1 MRYKLYQIKDVENC
15 LYLFSSFNFAQQKGF
30 SIHDYEVVY
39 EGAIGDYNVEY
50 TLEKLFDMFNIYR
63 PEDFKGRSMSVSDVV
78 MLDRGTYVEYY
89 YCDHIG
95 FKLIPISLVGS
106 CS

>member
-1 MRYKLYQIKDVENC
+1 MKYKLYQIKDVENC
-15 LYLFSSFNFAQQKGF
+15 SYIFSGFNFAQKDKKF
-30 SIHDYEVVY
+30 SLNDYEVVY
-39 EGAIGDYNVEY
+39 EGEIEDYSIEY
-50 TLEKLFDMFNIYR
+50 TLEKLFDMFNIFY

-78 MLDRGTYVEYY
+78 ELEGVYY

-95 FKLIPISLVGS
+95 FKKITDK

>member
-1 MRYKLYQIKDVENC
+1 MKYKLYQIKDVENC
-15 LYLFSSFNFAQQKGF
+15 SYIFSGFNFAQKDKKF
-30 SIHDYEVVY
+30 SLNDYEVVY
-39 EGAIGDYNVEY
+39 EGEIEDYSIEY
-50 TLEKLFDMFNIYR
+50 TLEKLFDMFNIFY

-78 MLDRGTYVEYY
+78 ELEGEFY

-95 FKLIPISLVGS
+95 FKKITDF

>member
-1 MRYKLYQIKDVENC
+1 MKYKLYQIKDVENC
-15 LYLFSSFNFAQQKGF
+15 SYVFSGFNFAQKDNKF
-30 SIHDYEVVY
+30 SLNDYEVVY
-39 EGAIGDYNVEY
+39 SGEIDDYNIEY
-50 TLEKLFDMFNIYR
+50 TLEKLFDIFNIYH

-78 MLDRGTYVEYY
+78 ELDGDYY

-95 FKLIPISLVGS
+95 FKKITDL